1 MPKRR
6 DQIRMDEGEVWDFIA
21 GVKSMQTAT
30 INKDGTPHLT
40 TNWFGLDGH
49 TIVFETYTRSQK
61 IVNLQRDPRI
71 ALLWEDGT
79 VYEELR
85 GVAINGTARLHHDP
99 EEVWKLAVHVVRRN
113 NPEVPEEQLEAAARG
128 LARKRTGVVVD
139 VEKIVSWDH
148 RRLGGEL
155 PSTPAG

>member
-6 DQIRMDEGEVWDFIA
+6 DQIRMSDDEVWDFIA
-21 GVKSMQTAT
+21 SVKSMQTAT

-40 TNWFGLDGH
+40 TNWFGLDDR

-61 IVNLQRDPRI
+61 IVNLSRDPRI

-85 GVAINGTARLHHDP
+85 GVAINGTARLYHDP
-99 EEVWKLAVHVVRRN
+99 EEVWKLALHVVRRN
-113 NPEVPEEQLEAAARG
+113 NPEVPAEQMEAAARG
-128 LARKRTGVVVD
+128 LARKRTGVVID
-139 VEKIVSWDH
+139 VSKIVSWDH
-148 RRLGGEL
+148 RRLGDVAPPIPG
-155 PSTPAG
+155 